1 MGVGAGFGV
10 FGKGKWH
17 GVGDVVFGMVGEGI
31 LHCLSKSREF
41 SQPCGTRHGTCSHT
55 EAPSAPLGGWA

>member
-17 GVGDVVFGMVGEGI
+17 GVGGMVFGMVGEGI

-41 SQPCGTRHGTCSHT
+41 S
-55 EAPSAPLGGWA
+55 